1 MQISGARSIKGKGRM
16 HTFYLFPDEQHRQ
29 ASECQAA
36 SVESS
41 SLLSPPKSSGAL
53 AERSSPAVLA
63 KYLSASPEKSCPVAL
78 VKCRASMESSGPS
91 VMAKRATSCSE
102 GLVLEGRSGQL
113 MLAGKGDPSS
123 HGCWYGYEGCLE
135 WKDCAAAA
143 EAQSLE
149 AVAVGY
155 NMFTTNINKEG
166 RVKLSWIHF
175 FAPEEVGLS
184 SLWVLLQLPAAST
197 LYLSFHSDGEEHVK
211 IHSPLE
217 GPRGPLTLLTRLR
230 VCAFE
235 GRICS
240 EWPTAQNS
248 GDRLLDER
256 GRGPAMHFPAEEEV
270 YLERPPSALATT
282 A

>member
-1 MQISGARSIKGKGRM
+1 VVGTMNRRFCLFGDTVNVASRMESTSLTDHIQCSAPFIRLLQQQWPECAMLAVPQGARSIKGKGRM

-135 WKDCAAAA
+135 
-143 EAQSLE
+143 
-149 AVAVGY
+149 VAS
-155 NMFTTNINKEG
+155 
-166 RVKLSWIHF
+166 R
-175 FAPEEVGLS
+175 GLS
-184 SLWVLLQLPAAST
+184 S
-197 LYLSFHSDGEEHVK
+197 
-211 IHSPLE
+211 
-217 GPRGPLTLLTRLR
+217 
-230 VCAFE
+230 
-235 GRICS
+235 
-240 EWPTAQNS
+240 N
-248 GDRLLDER
+248 
-256 GRGPAMHFPAEEEV
+256 AE
-270 YLERPPSALATT
+270 
-282 A
+282 